1 MKRLTILFLFTLVTA
16 QTGFKK
22 SISIDCFNLP
32 LGTLPLHL
40 SFINDD
46 GNMELNIPI
55 YYQLFGKNS
64 PIAKYTGITKMFMTG
79 INVRKF
85 PNKSKYGKR
94 FFWGFGSR
102 LYYFEDNPKESIFGD
117 FYKDDKQTNQ
127 TTILTL
133 EPDFG
138 YQWSLDGPL
147 FFRIPFG
154 IGVILFGMKNGEL
167 VKFDKIRPAVHFSAE
182 LGIKF

>member
-46 GNMELNIPI
+46 SNMELNIPI

-64 PIAKYTGITKMFMTG
+64 PITKYTGITKMFMTG

-85 PNKSKYGKR
+85 PNKSEYGKQ
-94 FFWGFGSR
+94 FFLVLVAVYIISKTT
-102 LYYFEDNPKESIFGD
+102 LKKASLVISI
-117 FYKDDKQTNQ
+117 KMINK
-127 TTILTL
+127 LTKPQFL
-133 EPDFG
+133 
-138 YQWSLDGPL
+138 L
-147 FFRIPFG
+147 
-154 IGVILFGMKNGEL
+154 
-167 VKFDKIRPAVHFSAE
+167 
-182 LGIKF
+182 